1 MAATAACVNLCIW
14 VCFYILCYIIEMV
27 FISLTYKSTAV
38 ERSGLC
44 RNGISSNYTSTQLI
58 WKLSRASHA
67 SLDPKITH

>member
-1 MAATAACVNLCIW
+1 MAAATACVNLCIW

-27 FISLTYKSTAV
+27 FINLTYKSTAV
-38 ERSGLC
+38 EKSGLC
-44 RNGISSNYTSTQLI
+44 RTSMQLI